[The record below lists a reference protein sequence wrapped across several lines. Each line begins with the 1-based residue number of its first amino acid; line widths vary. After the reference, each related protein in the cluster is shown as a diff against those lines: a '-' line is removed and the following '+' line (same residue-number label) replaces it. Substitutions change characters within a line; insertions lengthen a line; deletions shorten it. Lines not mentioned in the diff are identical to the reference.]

1 VGTGKAVSI
10 KELAELMIKL
20 YKLELTPKYSKALL
34 GDIKQSKA
42 DPKQM
47 KDLIGWEYETKLEDG
62 LKNMLN
68 I

>member
-1 VGTGKAVSI
+1 
-10 KELAELMIKL
+10 MIKL
-20 YKLELTPKYSKALL
+20 YKLELMPKYSKALP
-34 GDIKQSKA
+34 GDIKQSNA

-47 KDLIGWEYETKLEDG
+47 KDLIGWESETKLEDG